1 MASRRARAQIRLL
14 FDENLP
20 SRVASALWELGF
32 HVTYVG
38 DEGDGSNRPA
48 SPRRGSS
55 DEVVLEHAMR
65 VRQTIVTSN
74 LDMILLCVESGQQVI
89 WIDLRG
95 RQLRLEQLVLLVFK
109 NIDDWAE
116 RLDISAEPVCLRA
129 LQTKTET
136 LELGEAGRR
145 ARNRMSQISRKRAR
159 ARQARPVGDLVPAC

>member
-1 MASRRARAQIRLL
+1 MASRRTRARIRLL

-48 SPRRGSS
+48 GPARGSS
-55 DEVVLEHAMR
+55 DEVVLSHATR
-65 VRQTIVTSN
+65 VNQAIVTSN
-74 LDMILLCVESGQQVI
+74 LDMILLCVERGQQVI

-95 RQLRLEQLVLLVFK
+95 GQLRLEQIVLLVFK

-116 RLDISAEPVCLRA
+116 RLDTASEPVCLRA
-129 LQTKTET
+129 MQTKTET
-136 LELGEAGRR
+136 LQLDEAGRR
-145 ARNRMSQISRKRAR
+145 ARNRMSRISQKRTR
-159 ARQARPVGDLVPAC
+159 TRQLRPAGDLVSDS